1 MSSVSHR
8 ELSAEERFKQRNLS
22 WLARRRII
30 ARVLFVVLSLIAVAV
45 LAFAFW
51 VHTVE

>member
-22 WLARRRII
+22 WPARRRII
-30 ARVLFVVLSLIAVAV
+30 ARVLFVVLSLFAVAV
-45 LAFAFW
+45 FAFAFW
-51 VHTVE
+51 VHTV